1 MARWARIA
9 VIAVTILLAAAA
21 WVVHTVAVGAWCGA
35 WDGGPTGEQVDFCEN
50 QPVWLVT
57 LPTAVLLLAG
67 AIAAAAS
74 GRVWTALI
82 WWLVGVAAALTY
94 AVVVPFSLYDKGF

>member
-9 VIAVTILLAAAA
+9 VIAVTILLAVAA
-21 WVVHTVAVGAWCGA
+21 WVAHAFAIAGWCGA
-35 WDGGPTGEQVDFCEN
+35 FDGGPTGEQVDFCDN
-50 QPVWLVT
+50 QPVWVVT
-57 LPTAVLLLAG
+57 LPTAVFLLAG

-74 GRVWTALI
+74 SRVWMALI